1 MRAVVVVF
9 GERESERNGTGREG
23 EAKAKAKARE
33 AEAKG
38 RRPKGAERDS
48 EDLTDGRGVVGEQRV
63 IRSQGR
69 QLNGTRRSSV
79 HVECVFLVPRKSG
92 RSTNE
97 CRE

>member
-1 MRAVVVVF
+1 MA
-9 GERESERNGTGREG
+9 SERANGTGRD
-23 EAKAKAKARE
+23 AKAR
-33 AEAKG
+33 
-38 RRPKGAERDS
+38 RRRRRGKLKQRDGGQRVAERDS

-63 IRSQGR
+63 IKSQGR

-97 CRE
+97 CREQ